1 MPTGFSDT
9 DRESLRVQVDLLRRA
24 TPSRRLQLAFSLSAD
39 VISLALAGI
48 RRREPG
54 ATPTRAGL
62 LFVETQ
68 YGPELASAVRARVE
82 GGRLP

>member
-1 MPTGFSDT
+1 MPTEFSDT
-9 DRESLRVQVDLLRRA
+9 DRDSLRVQVGLLRRA

-39 VISLALAGI
+39 VMSLALAGI

-54 ATPTRAGL
+54 ATPTQAGL

-68 YGPELASAVRARVE
+68 YGPELASVVRARVE